1 MAKVAKKKEALSVSR
16 LINEVLVAQLSIP
29 FRQIVNDTTFSKYTG
44 SKRPDLLISEFE
56 YDGTNDDQYIKN
68 LVAYAEAKDD
78 CKVDDKD
85 WKDALKQGK
94 IKAPKLG
101 LPYLMS
107 VQKLNQNNFHNAIAN
122 GTALV
127 DFYADWCGPCRM
139 VSPIVDEIAAERSDI
154 TVGKVNVDDE
164 NALAMKYGVMSIP
177 TLIVFKDGQEKTR
190 IVGARPKAAILAEL
204 V

>member
-1 MAKVAKKKEALSVSR
+1 
-16 LINEVLVAQLSIP
+16 
-29 FRQIVNDTTFSKYTG
+29 
-44 SKRPDLLISEFE
+44 
-56 YDGTNDDQYIKN
+56 
-68 LVAYAEAKDD
+68 
-78 CKVDDKD
+78 
-85 WKDALKQGK
+85 
-94 IKAPKLG
+94 
-101 LPYLMS
+101 MS
-107 VQKLNQNNFHNAIAN
+107 VQKLNQNNFNSAIAN

-139 VSPIVDEIAAERSDI
+139 VSPVVDEIAEERNDI